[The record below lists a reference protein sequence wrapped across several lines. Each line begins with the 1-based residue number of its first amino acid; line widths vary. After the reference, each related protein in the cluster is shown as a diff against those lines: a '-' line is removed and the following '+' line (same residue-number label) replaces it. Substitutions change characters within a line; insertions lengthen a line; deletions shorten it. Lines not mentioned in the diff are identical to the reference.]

1 MLGWKDERRLSALLP
16 AKEARAIREKLGLYT
31 VTDLLEHFPR
41 AWSRYGSDVLAESVE
56 EGDVVTC
63 VGTVVQANSR
73 YLPAQPG
80 KKPQRIT
87 RISVSD
93 GRTLI
98 GISFFNSHWL
108 DSKLAVGT
116 RAIFTGKVKYY
127 RGRPQL
133 THPSFHTLPDPDSG
147 EVPVSNMNDL
157 KAYGDGEA
165 IQQLFAAMDYLPV
178 YPMRKGVTSWRF
190 MAAVDR
196 VLDALDPIPDPLG
209 TPAPHGLPSLDEA
222 LRGIHQPDARGPM
235 PFIQRLKY
243 NEALTLALVMALR
256 TADNEAKVA
265 PSCPIDSA
273 EVTDESSHGAPGQ
286 QQSSTSRR
294 AQLVDRLPFA
304 LTAGQRAVQAEISA
318 DLARTQPMSRLL
330 LGEVG
335 SGKTVLALLGM
346 LQVVDAGRQA
356 VLLAPTEVLAVQHT
370 RSLQALLDQA
380 GMGGMGGVHIT
391 CLTGSAPTAS
401 KRQALLDIVSGEA
414 DIVVG
419 THALLQEG
427 VDFFDLGLVVVD
439 EQHRFGVE
447 QRDKL
452 RLARSDGK
460 HAHML
465 VMTATPIPRTI
476 AMTSFGD
483 LEISMLREL
492 PGGRRPISSSVVPES
507 KPAWVQRAWE
517 RIREEAE
524 QGRQCFVVC
533 PRIEGDGGVYDMHE
547 QLSAQI
553 FPDLEVGMLHGKM
566 DSAYKDRVMRDFA
579 AGGIDVL
586 VSTTVIEV
594 GIDVPNATVMYVRE
608 ADKFGVSQLHQLR
621 GRVGRG
627 SHPAVCLFHTSQPAA
642 SPSFERLRQ
651 VAETTD
657 GFALAELDLRT
668 RQEGDV
674 LGTEQSGGR
683 RRVKLLSLIDDGDMI
698 EQANADALEYVRTN
712 PEWARQLVSEVE
724 EDTQEFIEK
733 S

>member
-1 MLGWKDERRLSALLP
+1 MLGWKDERRLSTLLP
-16 AKEARAIREKLGLYT
+16 AKEARVIREKLGLYT
-31 VTDLLEHFPR
+31 VTDLLEHYPR

-73 YLPAQPG
+73 YLASEQG
-80 KKPQRIT
+80 KKPKRLTRIT
-87 RISVSD
+87 VSD

-108 DSKLAVGT
+108 DRTLEVGT

-133 THPSFHTLPDPDSG
+133 SHPSFHTLPDPDSG

-157 KAYGDGEA
+157 KSYGDGEA
-165 IQQLFAAMDYLPV
+165 IQQLFATMDYLPV

-196 VLDALDPIPDPLG
+196 VLGALEHIPDPLG
-209 TPAPHGLPSLDEA
+209 EPAPHGLPSLDAA
-222 LRGIHQPDARGPM
+222 LRGIHQPDSRGPL

-256 TADNEAKVA
+256 TVDNAEKVA
-265 PSCPIDSA
+265 PSCPAADSA
-273 EVTDESSHGAPGQ
+273 GAADAAG
-286 QQSSTSRR
+286 SRA
-294 AQLVDRLPFA
+294 AQLVARLPFS
-304 LTAGQRAVQAEISA
+304 LTSGQRAVHREISE
-318 DLARTQPMSRLL
+318 DLGRTQPMSRLL

-370 RSLQALLDQA
+370 RSLQALLDAA
-380 GMGGMGGVHIT
+380 GMGGVGGVHIT

-427 VDFFDLGLVVVD
+427 VEFFDLGLVVVD

-452 RLARSDGK
+452 RLARGDGLQ
-460 HAHML
+460 AHML

-483 LEISMLREL
+483 LAISMLREL
-492 PGGRRPISSSVVPES
+492 PGGRRPITSSVVPES
-507 KPAWVQRAWE
+507 KPAWVNRAWE
-517 RIREEAE
+517 RIREEAQ

-533 PRIEGDGGVYDMHE
+533 PRIDGEGGVYEMHE
-547 QLSAQI
+547 QLATQI
-553 FPDLEVGMLHGKM
+553 FPELEVGMLHGKM
-566 DSAYKDRVMRDFA
+566 ESATKDHVMRDFA

-608 ADKFGVSQLHQLR
+608 ADRFGVSQLHQLR

-627 SHPAVCLFHTSQPAA
+627 AYAALCLFHTAQPAE
-642 SPSFERLRQ
+642 SPSAERLRR

-674 LGTEQSGGR
+674 LGTDQSGGH
-683 RRVKLLSLIDDGDMI
+683 RRVKLLSLIDDGDII
-698 EQANADALEYVRTN
+698 EQAYADAMDYVRTD
-712 PEWARQLVSEVE
+712 PDWARELASEVE